1 MQLAAA
7 TEEGDLGSPFL
18 IAALWAILGTSRAAV
33 EPGVQQGTLM
43 ITSKLPHVG
52 TTIFTQMSQL
62 AVEAGALNLSQ
73 GFPDFDGP
81 QALRDAVGRH
91 IANGHNQ
98 YAPMTGLPA
107 LRQQVAAKIARSY
120 GVEVNADSEVTITPG
135 ATQAIFCAIQAVIQR
150 GDEVIV
156 FDPCYD
162 SYEPAVELAG
172 GRCVHVQLGLEDFA
186 IDWQRLAEALSPRT
200 RMIILN
206 TPHNPSGALIS
217 RAELDQLAALI
228 RDRDIYL
235 VSDEV
240 YEHLVFDGVP
250 HVSVLAHEELYKRAF
265 VVSSFGK
272 TYHVTGWKTGYVVA
286 PPALSAELRKVHQ
299 YVSFCGV
306 TPLQYALA
314 DFMAQCPE
322 HVEELPAF
330 YQAKRDLFCDLLSA
344 SRFSFTRVAGTY
356 FQLVDYAQI
365 RPDLND
371 VDMAKWMTRE
381 HGVAAIPVSVFYQQ
395 PPQGQRLVRLCFAK
409 REETLRQAAEKLC
422 VI

>member
-1 MQLAAA
+1 
-7 TEEGDLGSPFL
+7 
-18 IAALWAILGTSRAAV
+18 
-33 EPGVQQGTLM
+33 M
-43 ITSKLPHVG
+43 ITSKLPNVG
-52 TTIFTQMSQL
+52 ITIFTQMSQL
-62 AVEAGALNLSQ
+62 AASSGALNLSQ

-81 QALRDAVGRH
+81 QALRDALAWHV
-91 IANGHNQ
+91 ANGHNQ
-98 YAPMTGLPA
+98 YCPMTGLPA

-120 GVEVNADSEVTITPG
+120 GVSVDAEDEVTITPG
-135 ATQAIFCAIQAVIQR
+135 ATQAIFCAIQAVIHS

-156 FDPCYD
+156 FDPAYD
-162 SYEPAVELAG
+162 SYEPSVTLAG
-172 GRCVHVQLGLEDFA
+172 GRCVHVQLAAKDFS
-186 IDWQRLAEALSPRT
+186 IDFQALKDALSPRT

-206 TPHNPSGALIS
+206 SPHNPSGALIS
-217 RAELDQLAALI
+217 RAELEQLAELI

-240 YEHLVFDGVP
+240 YEHLVYDGVP
-250 HVSVLAHEELYKRAF
+250 HVSVLAHEELYQRAF

-286 PPALSAELRKVHQ
+286 PPALTAELRKVHQ

-314 DFMAQCPE
+314 DYMAAHPE

-330 YQAKRDLFCDLLSA
+330 YQAKRDLFCDLLLP
-344 SRFSFTRVAGTY
+344 SRFSFTRVTGTY
-356 FQLVDYAQI
+356 FQLVDYSQI

-371 VDMAKWMTRE
+371 VDMAVWMTRE
-381 HGVAAIPVSVFYQQ
+381 HGVAAIPVSVFYQN
-395 PPQGQRLVRLCFAK
+395 PPQEQRLVRLCFAK
-409 REETLRQAAEKLC
+409 REETLRAAAEKLC

>member
-1 MQLAAA
+1 
-7 TEEGDLGSPFL
+7 
-18 IAALWAILGTSRAAV
+18 
-33 EPGVQQGTLM
+33 M
-43 ITSKLPHVG
+43 IISKLPNVG

-62 AVEAGALNLSQ
+62 AVETGALNLSQ

-81 QALRDAVGRH
+81 QALRDALGWH
-91 IANGHNQ
+91 AANGHNQ
-98 YAPMTGLPA
+98 YAPMTGLSA

-120 GVEVNADSEVTITPG
+120 GVHVDADAEVTITPG

-156 FDPCYD
+156 FDPSYD
-162 SYEPAVELAG
+162 SYEPSVELAG
-172 GRCVHVQLGLEDFA
+172 GRCVHVPLAGQGFA
-186 IDWQRLAEALSPRT
+186 LDWQKLGEALSPRT

-206 TPHNPSGALIS
+206 SPHNPSGALIS

-250 HVSVLAHEELYKRAF
+250 HVSVLAHEELYQRAF

-314 DFMAQCPE
+314 DFMAEHPE

-344 SRFSFTRVAGTY
+344 SRFSFNRVSGTY
-356 FQLVDYAQI
+356 FQLVDYSQI

-371 VDMAKWMTRE
+371 VDMATWMTRE